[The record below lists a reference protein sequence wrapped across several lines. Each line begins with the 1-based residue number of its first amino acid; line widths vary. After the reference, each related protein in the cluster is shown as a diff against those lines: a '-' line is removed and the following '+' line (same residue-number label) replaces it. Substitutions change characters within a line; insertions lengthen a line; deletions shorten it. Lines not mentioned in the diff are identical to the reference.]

1 MEIFDDIEDVISD
14 CDEIFG
20 GSGLKILKNAK
31 ILSPNYVPSQLI
43 GRKKEIL
50 DLARIFKTLDTG
62 GYPSNALVLG
72 YPGSGK
78 TVVTKFLLQKLMER
92 LEKNKIVDHSVKWI
106 YVSCKV
112 QHTETTLLFEI
123 IQQID
128 PETKI
133 PQKGFSIDYYYS
145 ALWKTIKDRNVSL
158 IIVLDEIDYFKK
170 DDLLYN
176 LSRAGESQF
185 ISDGHFISTIG
196 ISNDLHYGEN
206 LDPRVKSSMNF
217 QDFIFSMYNADQIK
231 MILTDRV
238 KLAFHEGTIDKEV
251 IDLCGAHSAK
261 DHGDARKA
269 IELLRASAVYAEQ
282 NGYSQLLPEHVDKV
296 LDTIDYDRFEKFV
309 PGMALHKKIVLMS
322 ILKLVNYNKK
332 TANATEIKNMYVVI
346 TKKIGED
353 SRSRTNV
360 ANVITEL
367 KMIGI
372 IREVSVR
379 KGQGASGREFELNVP
394 SKEKIETALYEDY
407 HFNLLEK
414 EIQNNFFQ
422 HF

>member
-1 MEIFDDIEDVISD
+1 MKEKIDIINDIN
-14 CDEIFG
+14 EIFG
-20 GSGLKILKNAK
+20 EDDSKILQNSKV
-31 ILSPNYVPSQLI
+31 LSPNYVPSHLI

-50 DLARIFKTLDTG
+50 ELARIFKPIDSK

-92 LEKNKIVDHSVKWI
+92 LENKHIMDHTLKWVYI
-106 YVSCKV
+106 SCKV
-112 QHTETTLLFEI
+112 QHTENSLLFEI
-123 IQQID
+123 IKQVN

-133 PQKGFSIDYYYS
+133 PKKGFSLDYYYS
-145 ALWKTIKDRNVSL
+145 ALWDAIRDINVSL
-158 IIVLDEIDYFKK
+158 VIVLDEIDYLKK

-185 ISDGHFISTIG
+185 IDEGHFISTIG

-217 QDFIFSMYNADQIK
+217 KDFVFSLYDAEQIK
-231 MILTDRV
+231 MILDDRV
-238 KLAFHEGTIDKEV
+238 QLAFYDGAIDNEA
-251 IDLCGAHSAK
+251 IGLCAAISAK

-269 IELLRASAVYAEQ
+269 IELLRAAAIYAEE
-282 NGYSQLLPEHVDKV
+282 NGFPQVLSEHIDGV
-296 LDTIDYDRFEKFV
+296 LDTIDFDRFEKLV
-309 PGMALHKKIVLMS
+309 PSMALHKKIVLIS
-322 ILKLVNYNKK
+322 ILRLLNHNKK
-332 TANATEIKNMYVVI
+332 TTNATEIKDMYMKI
-346 TKKIGED
+346 SKQIGED

-372 IREVSVR
+372 IKEVALR
-379 KGQGASGREFELNVP
+379 KGQGASGREVELNVP
-394 SKEKIETALYEDY
+394 SRNKIENALYEDY
-407 HFNLLEK
+407 HFSNLKK
-414 EIQNNFFQ
+414 ESYHSFF
-422 HF
+422 

>member
-1 MEIFDDIEDVISD
+1 MKEKIDIINDGN
-14 CDEIFG
+14 EIFG
-20 GSGLKILKNAK
+20 EDDSKILQNSKV
-31 ILSPNYVPSQLI
+31 LSPNYVPSHLI

-50 DLARIFKTLDTG
+50 ELARIFKPIDSK

-92 LEKNKIVDHSVKWI
+92 LENKHIMDHILKWVYI
-106 YVSCKV
+106 SCKV
-112 QHTETTLLFEI
+112 QHTENSLLFEI
-123 IQQID
+123 IKQVN

-133 PQKGFSIDYYYS
+133 PKKGFSLDYYYS
-145 ALWKTIKDRNVSL
+145 ALWDAIRDINVSL
-158 IIVLDEIDYFKK
+158 VIVLDEIDYLKK

-185 ISDGHFISTIG
+185 IDEGHFISTIG

-217 QDFIFSMYNADQIK
+217 KDFVFSLYDAEQIK
-231 MILTDRV
+231 MILDDRV
-238 KLAFHEGTIDKEV
+238 QLAFYDGAIDNEA
-251 IDLCGAHSAK
+251 IGLCAAISAK

-269 IELLRASAVYAEQ
+269 IELLRAAAIYAEE
-282 NGYSQLLPEHVDKV
+282 NGFPQVLSEHIDGV
-296 LDTIDYDRFEKFV
+296 LDTIDFDRFEKLV
-309 PGMALHKKIVLMS
+309 PSMALHKKIVLIS
-322 ILKLVNYNKK
+322 ILRLLNHNKK
-332 TANATEIKNMYVVI
+332 TTNATEIKDMYMKI
-346 TKKIGED
+346 SKQIGED

-372 IREVSVR
+372 IKEVALR
-379 KGQGASGREFELNVP
+379 KGQGASGREVELNVP
-394 SKEKIETALYEDY
+394 SRNKIENALYEDY
-407 HFNLLEK
+407 HFNNLKK
-414 EIQNNFFQ
+414 ESYQSFF
-422 HF
+422 